1 MTIQQAVLMLSKVK
15 SVKEWN
21 AVRENIKRNVITT
34 SGGIKTWLKVYV
46 PSIDGS
52 GLITAILGKDLAK
65 PKNK

>member
-1 MTIQQAVLMLSKVK
+1 MTIEQAVSMLSKVK

-21 AVRENIKRNVITT
+21 AVRENVKRNVLSA

-52 GLITAILGKDLAK
+52 GLITAILGKDLVK
-65 PKNK
+65 PKK